1 MCSWISFREFRS
13 MLSCLP
19 ALFWVSLILLP
30 PLICWG
36 QFISF
41 QLGYAEN
48 TELNLF
54 VFSTCTVIVFL
65 STLIHQYKPSWV
77 QGCQDTI
84 LLRILK
90 FSILASAVLQYLGP
104 QFRVFC
110 QGTYSIHRCMDFKKK
125 KNLQIHLFPKLLSR
139 LTPLHV
145 CAYIYMCVL
154 CEQYLLPKTRCNKTS
169 LLLHNQSVQLF
180 SWNIWLWIFYALLSL
195 CD

>member
-1 MCSWISFREFRS
+1 MLAINFQCPSSSPELIHALQFLLAYLMCSWISFREFRS

-41 QLGYAEN
+41 QLGYAER

-125 KNLQIHLFPKLLSR
+125 QKPSNTSFSKN
-139 LTPLHV
+139 
-145 CAYIYMCVL
+145 A
-154 CEQYLLPKTRCNKTS
+154 
-169 LLLHNQSVQLF
+169 
-180 SWNIWLWIFYALLSL
+180 
-195 CD
+195 